1 MTTVTTY
8 NIIEGEKMKLFVK
21 EEDNMEV
28 LNDRKFNVRDT
39 KKKYSLL
46 NTAALNGLEIV
57 TFKGINKNAKKDEE
71 VSHIKTDYVDYLM
84 EFLKFNPVIESGE
97 EIGGY
102 TISLNEIDMYGEGE
116 TVEAAKEDLINS
128 IIEYIDIYVNQI
140 ELFTKAE
147 SIDKQVYML
156 KLIRCD
162 GDKDKIR
169 KEIGL

>member
-1 MTTVTTY
+1 
-8 NIIEGEKMKLFVK
+8 
-21 EEDNMEV
+21 
-28 LNDRKFNVRDT
+28 
-39 KKKYSLL
+39 
-46 NTAALNGLEIV
+46 
-57 TFKGINKNAKKDEE
+57 
-71 VSHIKTDYVDYLM
+71 M